1 MSFDSIVNRGDYFSA
16 HYLAEILPKDLKKK
30 DGLLA
35 RWVEEEKAGRITPRR
50 GLRGLSKP
58 YFADRPFFSEFDER
72 LREGEALNP
81 DDVAEWRKELNEL
94 HGDILRAFG
103 YQAQPREL
111 PVERAGREHTVHVA
125 HADRH
130 LAAIECGWASTAEAA
145 IAGELLVPVQL
156 DNREQITAAT
166 KLTSWLL
173 NSNIG
178 LRYVLILAG
187 GVVILADRATWG
199 DGRYLAINLDVALGR
214 NNQAELDLI
223 AALFGADSLL
233 PPEEGGSDRLTELL
247 SNSRQHAV
255 GVDRELR
262 RGIQASVE
270 LIADEVLNRIRQAK
284 RPSENGMVPV
294 QPEDIM
300 EPGALAKELG
310 REALRYLYR
319 ILFLL
324 YAEARPELGILPTDD
339 EDYGKGY
346 SLARL
351 GDLVVRD
358 LVGEEAKQSFHLY
371 ESLDL
376 LFRMVNRGHRAR
388 AGTVEETSEGEG
400 LRFEPLRSDLFEP
413 SKTKLIGR
421 NAILVPGY
429 GKYDPDAPRIDTR
442 LRNQVLYQVLRNLM
456 LTKGKKNERGGF
468 ISYAQLGINQ
478 LGAVYE
484 GLMSYTG
491 FISAEELY
499 EVAKKGD
506 DEGGTWTVPAS
517 KVDDYPDDVKVH
529 DTKTGGLKHHAKGAF
544 VYRLAGR
551 DRQTSASYYTPESL
565 TQVTVELTLKHR
577 LDQNGATTT
586 AEEILGWKICEPA
599 LGSGAFLNEAIN
611 QVATEYLKRRQSELG
626 VDIDPERYEE
636 EWQKVKAY
644 IALHNSYGVDLN
656 ETAIELAEV
665 SLWLNVMYPGL
676 QAPWFGLHLRRGNS
690 LIGAGRRVYGPAAL
704 TKGEWLKT
712 APEDLPFSA
721 GELPEGKVHHFLL
734 PAEGW
739 GAVAGAKEAKELAP
753 DQAKLLAA
761 WGKKVRGKVSE
772 KRRQGQKLTQL
783 QRLQAL
789 SGRTEYLWDL
799 VVQRLS
805 ISERE
810 ISRKIDVWG
819 ADWIEQPADAVT
831 KEKVYGDLVAP
842 GTPYWRL
849 KTVMDAWCA
858 LWFWPLDRV
867 GLLDGSDDVYVRL
880 APAVPAAAENL
891 PESVDV
897 RLPETEQ
904 SIGFR
909 FQAQEPL
916 FPVGDEQLGLDGL
929 AQEIKESR
937 TNRPKPARK
946 RTALEP
952 LRPVIPLADLD
963 DWLDF
968 AEAVIGRVDI
978 DYGETGAQQGFA
990 TTFTTLDEMEHHEDD
1005 IVGWMR
1011 MESADKIAERF
1022 PWLHTVEVI
1031 AKEQGFFHWELQFA
1045 QIFNR
1050 GGFDLQVGNPPWVR
1064 PRWDEPGVLAEFEP
1078 WFKLEEKA
1086 SAAEKERRRAALLS
1100 RPPVHQYV
1108 LGELT
1113 NISGQVAVFGSQ
1125 QAYPLLVGTQPDLY
1139 RAFMCQV
1146 WAHSAPAGTAGFLHS
1161 DTHFTGDK
1169 EGLLRAAAYRR
1180 LRVHGDFVNS
1190 GQRFFPEPV
1199 GHATHFGVHIYG
1211 SPKEIGFDHLSWLV
1225 STEALLHSGDHDG
1238 SGDVPGIRYRN
1249 AEFDVRPH
1257 RARVIKVDEDRL
1269 SVWRRLMDEENVPI
1283 DQTRLLFPVST
1294 AEAAAIKALADY
1306 PLRLGALAP
1315 QFSAGY
1321 HESGSKKAG
1330 LIDYNRRDSATGQE
1344 FQPDTWRRAILKG
1357 PQVGVATPV
1366 FKRHDAN
1373 SNDPYGID
1381 LVSLPSDFIPD
1392 TAYVRVEGRGKEF
1405 LAAQDRW
1412 IDHSALARLRSD
1424 PKAIARARRQLAEI
1438 SGLAEGDVD
1447 PERIDQLLMK
1457 RAWRRYTA
1465 FNRLSWRMM
1474 ISQNS
1479 ERALYA
1485 ALIPPGTSH
1494 IHGLHSLALQDD
1506 RHTAL
1511 AAGFWASLPLDYFL
1525 RATSTGNLGVK
1536 GARAMPAPSFGHP
1549 LASALLLRTLRL
1561 NCLTSAYADLW
1572 VKLYD
1577 PAWATETWACDWP
1590 GLQPLHEVTPDWR
1603 PDTPLRNERAR
1614 RSALVE
1620 IDALVAVWLDMDA
1633 DALVA
1638 AYRGRFPVL
1647 QKFEAASWFDAEGW
1661 KLASY
1666 ARTIGQRQ
1674 TKESWAQFEAY
1685 QEAPEIA
1692 PVPDGYTAPFYK
1704 ADREAEYRQ
1713 AHAVFSERLRQAQAA
1728 QERTVRCEAD
1738 ARR

>member
-30 DGLLA
+30 GGLLA
-35 RWVEEEKAGRITPRR
+35 RWAEEEKAGRTTPRR
-50 GLRGLSKP
+50 GLRALSKP
-58 YFADRPFFSEFDER
+58 YFADRPFFSEFDVR
-72 LREGEALNP
+72 RREGEPLNP

-94 HGDILRAFG
+94 HGDILRALG

-111 PVERAGREHTVHVA
+111 TVERGNREHTVHVA
-125 HADRH
+125 HADRQ

-145 IAGELLVPVQL
+145 IAGELLAPVQL
-156 DNREQITAAT
+156 DNREWITAAT
-166 KLTSWLL
+166 KLASWLL
-173 NSNIG
+173 NSDIG
-178 LRYVLILAG
+178 LRYVIILAG
-187 GVVILADRATWG
+187 GVIILADRATWG
-199 DGRYLAINLDVALGR
+199 DGRYLAVNLDVALSR

-255 GVDRELR
+255 GVDKELR
-262 RGIQASVE
+262 RGIQSSVE
-270 LIADEVLNRIRQAK
+270 LIANEVLNRIRQAK

-376 LFRMVNRGHRAR
+376 LFRMVNKGHRQR
-388 AGTVEETSEGEG
+388 AETVEETSEGEG

-421 NAILVPGY
+421 DAILVPGY
-429 GKYDPDAPRIDTR
+429 SKYEDAPRIDTR
-442 LRNQVLYQVLRNLM
+442 LRNEVLYQVLRNLM

-491 FISAEELY
+491 FISTEELY

-506 DEGGTWTVPAS
+506 DQGGTWTIPAS
-517 KVDDYPDDVKVH
+517 KIDDYPDDVKVYNP
-529 DTKTGGLKHHAKGAF
+529 DTGGLKHHAKGAF

-565 TQVTVELTLKHR
+565 TQVTVELALKHR
-577 LDQNGATTT
+577 LDQDGATTT
-586 AEEILGWKICEPA
+586 AQEILGWKICEPA

-611 QVATEYLKRRQSELG
+611 QVATEYLKRRQRELG
-626 VDIDPERYEE
+626 VVIDPERYEE
-636 EWQKVKAY
+636 EWQKAKAY

-690 LIGAGRRVYGPAAL
+690 LIGAGRRLYGPAAL
-704 TKGEWLKT
+704 TTGEWLKT

-721 GELPEGKVHHFLL
+721 GERPEGKVHHFLL

-753 DQAKLLAA
+753 DQAKQLAA
-761 WGKKVRGKVSE
+761 WGKKIRGKVSE

-789 SGRTEYLWDL
+789 SGRAEYLWGL

-880 APAVPAAAENL
+880 VPAIPAAAESL
-891 PESVDV
+891 PTSVDV
-897 RLPETEQ
+897 RLPETEE
-904 SIGFR
+904 SIGFWV
-909 FQAQEPL
+909 QAQEPL
-916 FPVGDEQLGLDGL
+916 FPVRDEQLGLDGL
-929 AQEIKESR
+929 AQEIKETKTS
-937 TNRPKPARK
+937 RPKPARK

-968 AEAVIGRVDI
+968 AEAVLGRVDI

-1005 IVGWMR
+1005 VVGWMR
-1011 MESADKIAERF
+1011 MESPGKIAERF

-1045 QIFNR
+1045 QIANA

-1064 PRWDEPGVLAEFEP
+1064 PQWDELGVLAEFEP
-1078 WFKLEEKA
+1078 WFKLAEKA
-1086 SAAEKERRRAALLS
+1086 SVAEKSARRGVALESVAVRGAFLRERA
-1100 RPPVHQYV
+1100 Q
-1108 LGELT
+1108 
-1113 NISGQVAVFGSQ
+1113 ISGTVTFFKSIQTF
-1125 QAYPLLVGTQPDLY
+1125 PLIVGTQPDLY
-1139 RAFMCQV
+1139 RAFMSRT
-1146 WAHSAPAGTAGFLHS
+1146 WANAAPAGIIGLIHP
-1161 DTHFTGDK
+1161 DTHFTG
-1169 EGLLRAAAYRR
+1169 EREAALREAAYRR
-1180 LRVHGDFVNS
+1180 LLVHGDFVNP
-1190 GQRFFPEPV
+1190 GHRFFPEPV
-1199 GHATHFGVHIYG
+1199 GESTHFGVHIYG
-1211 SPKEIGFDHLSWLV
+1211 AAGEIGFDHLSWLFSV
-1225 STEALLHSGDHDG
+1225 EALRGSAAHDG
-1238 SGDVPGIRYRN
+1238 AGDPPGVRYRG
-1249 AEFDVRPH
+1249 ALDERPH
-1257 RARVIKVDEDRL
+1257 RSRIVRVDHDVLAQWQRL
-1269 SVWRRLMDEENVPI
+1269 TGETDLAVE
-1283 DQTRLLFPVST
+1283 QTRLLSPVST
-1294 AEAAAIKALADY
+1294 AEAAAIQGLADY
-1306 PLRLGALAP
+1306 PIRLG
-1315 QFSAGY
+1315 QFESQVSSGY
-1321 HESGSKKAG
+1321 HESGAKDAG
-1330 LIDYNRRDSATGQE
+1330 LITYDLSSPGDWAE
-1344 FQPDTWRRAILKG
+1344 VILKG
-1357 PQVGVATPV
+1357 VQLGLATPL
-1366 FKRHDAN
+1366 FKSPTAG
-1373 SNDPYGID
+1373 SNDVLGLNLMTLDPNEVPETEYRRVPDRQTYESAQD
-1381 LVSLPSDFIPD
+1381 LWTDFQLLERLSHDP
-1392 TAYVRVEGRGKEF
+1392 AE
-1405 LAAQDRW
+1405 LAA
-1412 IDHSALARLRSD
+1412 ARTAVAEAKNKEEGAVSDQEVRAHLIRRS
-1424 PKAIARARRQLAEI
+1424 Q
-1438 SGLAEGDVD
+1438 
-1447 PERIDQLLMK
+1447 
-1457 RAWRRYTA
+1457 RRYTEFYRMA
-1465 FNRLSWRMM
+1465 WRKM
-1474 ISQNS
+1474 IAPDT
-1479 ERALYA
+1479 ERSLYVAL
-1485 ALIPPGTSH
+1485 LPPGPSH
-1494 IHGLHSLALQDD
+1494 IDGIRSAVVRDRRQTSL
-1506 RHTAL
+1506 T
-1511 AAGFWASLPLDYFL
+1511 AGFWSSIPLDYFL
-1525 RATSTGNLGVK
+1525 RTNGTGNLDVSS
-1536 GARAMPAPSFGHP
+1536 ARLLPVPAVDHR
-1549 LASALLLRTLRL
+1549 LADALLLRTLRL
-1561 NCLTSAYADLW
+1561 NCLTTAYSDLW
-1572 VKLYD
+1572 EELYED
-1577 PAWATETWACDWP
+1577 AWQDETWACAWD
-1590 GLQPLHEVTPDWR
+1590 GLPALGEVGPVWDYT
-1603 PDTPLRNERAR
+1603 TPLRSERSR
-1614 RSALVE
+1614 RAALVE
-1620 IDALVAVWLDMDA
+1620 LDALVAVWMGIDV
-1633 DALVA
+1633 DALIA
-1638 AYRGRFPVL
+1638 MYRARFPVMNR
-1647 QKFEAASWFDAEGW
+1647 FEEGLYFDAEGW
-1661 KLASY
+1661 KLA
-1666 ARTIGQRQ
+1666 ANHRTIGQIQR
-1674 TKESWAQFEAY
+1674 KEHYEQLTAHLD
-1685 QEAPEIA
+1685 PEING

-1713 AHAVFSERLRQAQAA
+1713 AHAVFSEWLRQAQAA
-1728 QERTVRCEAD
+1728 QERDGEV
-1738 ARR
+1738 